1 MEPRCRQFGRK
12 RGNVL
17 GKNPRCGVYS
27 ENYFLVTSDFR
38 VNARNIDISISQKRR
53 LHLCRA
59 VAAERRFDKVARAG
73 RGRGRERGVGRGG
86 LLAGGAENVEPSE
99 VTSRRR
105 EGKGGALTRT
115 SAGEALHREKSTL
128 RGGDGGGDGC
138 A

>member
-73 RGRGRERGVGRGG
+73 RGRGRERGAGVGRGG
-86 LLAGGAENVEPSE
+86 
-99 VTSRRR
+99 
-105 EGKGGALTRT
+105 
-115 SAGEALHREKSTL
+115 
-128 RGGDGGGDGC
+128 C
-138 A
+138 